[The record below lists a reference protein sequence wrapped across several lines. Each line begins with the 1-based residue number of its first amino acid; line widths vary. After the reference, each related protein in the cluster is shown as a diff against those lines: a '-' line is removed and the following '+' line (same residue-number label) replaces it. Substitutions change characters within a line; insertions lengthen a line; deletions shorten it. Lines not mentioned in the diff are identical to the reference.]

1 MMIDDLEPSARR
13 AARRFRLEA
22 PTFNDHLLESTL
34 DPAAVRALLRAEL
47 VSRRLVNG
55 VNAVSLTPAGQWEVA
70 RKWPKGGPPLR

>member
-22 PTFNDHLLESTL
+22 PRFNDHLDESTL

-55 VNAVSLTPAGQWEVA
+55 VGAISLTPAGQWEVT
-70 RKWPKGGPPLR
+70 RKWPKP